1 MKNTT
6 LPALRVS
13 DGFRHQVEQA
23 LGEGETLSAFIEDAV
38 RHEIDRR
45 QARAECL
52 ARGLASA
59 AHARTAIGDAVS
71 LLERFP
77 PSCRMPDASHP
88 RIREGLDHGTDVSHH
103 VTRVNVRASGARS
116 GCAE

>member
-1 MKNTT
+1 MSYSVRFTAQVRED
-6 LPALRVS
+6 LLRRVVFLAERDPA
-13 DGFRHQVEQA
+13 A
-23 LGEGETLSAFIEDAV
+23 
-38 RHEIDRR
+38 
-45 QARAECL
+45 
-52 ARGLASA
+52 A

-88 RIREGLDHGTDVSHH
+88 RIREGLYHGTYVSHH

>member
-23 LGEGETLSAFIEDAV
+23 LGEGETLSAFIEEAV

-45 QARAECL
+45 QARDEFL
-52 ARGLASA
+52 ARGLES
-59 AHARTAIGDAVS
+59 
-71 LLERFP
+71 
-77 PSCRMPDASHP
+77 
-88 RIREGLDHGTDVSHH
+88 
-103 VTRVNVRASGARS
+103 ARS
-116 GCAE
+116 AREANEYYPAPSVLDDLDRLLNKQ

>member
-45 QARAECL
+45 QARPEFL
-52 ARGLASA
+52 ARGLES
-59 AHARTAIGDAVS
+59 
-71 LLERFP
+71 
-77 PSCRMPDASHP
+77 
-88 RIREGLDHGTDVSHH
+88 
-103 VTRVNVRASGARS
+103 ARS
-116 GCAE
+116 ARETDEYYSVQSVLDDLDRLLSKQ

>member
-45 QARAECL
+45 QARAEFL
-52 ARGLASA
+52 ARGLESA
-59 AHARTAIGDAVS
+59 RRARETDEYFPAQSVLNDLDR
-71 LLERFP
+71 LL
-77 PSCRMPDASHP
+77 SKQ
-88 RIREGLDHGTDVSHH
+88 
-103 VTRVNVRASGARS
+103 
-116 GCAE
+116 